1 MARASP
7 TSLAVLQQLMN
18 YRILLGLPKKRLRHT
33 ASVIA
38 PPLPSPTTPEDWFEH
53 EDYKEGCWM
62 TVDIGLSK

>member
-18 YRILLGLPKKRLRHT
+18 YRILLGLPKKRLRHP

-38 PPLPSPTTPEDWFEH
+38 LPSPTTPEDWFEH

-62 TVDIGLSK
+62 MVDIGLSK

>member
-7 TSLAVLQQLMN
+7 TSQAVLQQLMN

-38 PPLPSPTTPEDWFEH
+38 LPSPTTPEDWLEH
-53 EDYKEGCWM
+53 EDYKEGFWM
-62 TVDIGLSK
+62 MVEIELSK